1 MRDWI
6 SLSPHEF
13 EDGEVQVKTWR
24 NKYTVQPKY
33 WLESSRFLHLKLD
46 QRWTFEPR
54 FKESSWRPHR
64 VVISLHPTKGLS
76 KLEHTIC
83 DELRSQPAARKPSQQ
98 QPSFLRG
105 SNAVPLSTIEAW
117 EVSETEPLSSS
128 SPRISYRAEENNVVV
143 CTYSYPTALKED
155 VGLDGEEGDAAAIR
169 YLEEASASSPLTLDC
184 GIERHMQQVTYSL
197 PEEGEEGGSEEI
209 ELKIRLEV
217 TLCKLSTTSASTRRT
232 KPKKHVTSTKS
243 LKKVLLKTLAS
254 FDGVVK
260 IARPRNQPMWS
271 IGIISIGSILPRQG
285 SSDRSF
291 ILNDILSALGA
302 ESRSSWQTD
311 RYNCELHT
319 YDLLPT
325 LLPADLQKELKRPI
339 RFVDASKRCFLKWKL
354 VGPNWKLETTSSDTE
369 LLQSITNGLP
379 AGTNI
384 DATNSWRK
392 AAPQS
397 VNAINQFMITL
408 DARSLEVETERWFDF
423 KKQNKY
429 QQLTV
434 VIVAIQNLFQWMKSL
449 TSGFSPL
456 LFITNMERSRL
467 SKELLLQAF
476 VSVGG
481 NEFSSCI
488 YFMSKTCSYS
498 RNPHHLDCDKPV
510 CLHVFD
516 HETKQS
522 CQRFVSSLLY
532 SINNQQTSSSLLPT
546 LAPFFTSSNSN
557 SYSSYSSFST
567 STSSTPSSSQPSS
580 AICSPSSSPPAS
592 SLQSKLNECE
602 PTPSRRELVE

>member
-429 QQLTV
+429 HRCHSESLSV
-434 VIVAIQNLFQWMKSL
+434 DEKLDFWIFPFVIHHKHGTESIVQRTFTTSVRLCWRKRVLFVY
-449 TSGFSPL
+449 
-456 LFITNMERSRL
+456 LF
-467 SKELLLQAF
+467 
-476 VSVGG
+476 
-481 NEFSSCI
+481 
-488 YFMSKTCSYS
+488 
-498 RNPHHLDCDKPV
+498 
-510 CLHVFD
+510 HV
-516 HETKQS
+516 
-522 CQRFVSSLLY
+522 
-532 SINNQQTSSSLLPT
+532 
-546 LAPFFTSSNSN
+546 
-557 SYSSYSSFST
+557 
-567 STSSTPSSSQPSS
+567 
-580 AICSPSSSPPAS
+580 
-592 SLQSKLNECE
+592 
-602 PTPSRRELVE
+602 